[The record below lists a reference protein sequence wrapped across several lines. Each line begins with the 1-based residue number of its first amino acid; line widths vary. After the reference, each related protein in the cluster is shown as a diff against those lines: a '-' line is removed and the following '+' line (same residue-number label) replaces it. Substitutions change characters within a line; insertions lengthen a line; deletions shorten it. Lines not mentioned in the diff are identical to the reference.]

1 MWDVVGTAQK
11 NPRATSL
18 YISFFLGCIA
28 FWKLL
33 QFRTAALD
41 YVLTLS
47 ASLQSLAFAL
57 LVVEAGG
64 GCGEG
69 LSEKALWAFFISHV
83 ARLSTTLWGPG
94 YTPEDSSSD
103 VYLYQ
108 ILELTGVLLLGY
120 YLLKLGSMRSMR
132 DVGQGFERW
141 SVLSGMVGVSMV
153 LAYMTKSTGHNDWFA
168 DFSWMFSV
176 YLEAIALAPQVL
188 LLAGA
193 QAPQVDEGAMHF
205 VALSLASSL
214 AFGYFWSRS
223 AWDQYTEFK
232 KEGAHVF
239 YWGVLSCATIRVTLC
254 LSFLYLFMRTTRGGR
269 DGKGSYSGVDD
280 VFNDDMI

>member
-1 MWDVVGTAQK
+1 MDVMRN

-18 YISFFLGCIA
+18 YISFALGCIA

-41 YVLTLS
+41 YILTLS
-47 ASLQSLAFAL
+47 ASLQSLGFAL

-69 LSEKALWAFFISHV
+69 LSEKALWAFFIAHV
-83 ARLSTTLWGPG
+83 TRLSTTMWGPG
-94 YTPEDSSSD
+94 YTPEDNSSD

-108 ILELTGVLLLGY
+108 CLELIGVMLLGY

-132 DVGQGFERW
+132 DVGQGYERW
-141 SVLSGMVGVSMV
+141 SVLSTMVGVSV
-153 LAYMTKSTGHNDWFA
+153 VAAWLTKSTGHNDWFA

-176 YLEAIALAPQVL
+176 WLEALALGPQVML
-188 LLAGA
+188 LCGG
-193 QAPQVDEGAMHF
+193 QTQVEEGSVHF
-205 VALSLASSL
+205 VWLSLASSL
-214 AFGYFWSRS
+214 AFGYFWTRS
-223 AWDQYTEFK
+223 AYDQYADFQ

-239 YWGVLSCATIRVTLC
+239 YWGILACATIRVSLC
-254 LSFLYLFMRTTRGGR
+254 VTFLYLFKRTTGKK
-269 DGKGSYSGVDD
+269 DGYRGVDD
-280 VFNDDMI
+280 VFADDMI

>member
-1 MWDVVGTAQK
+1 MWDAVATAQRH
-11 NPRATSL
+11 PRATAL
-18 YISFFLGCIA
+18 YMSFFLGCIA

-69 LSEKALWAFFISHV
+69 LSEKALWAFFIAHV
-83 ARLSTTLWGPG
+83 ARLSTTMWGPG
-94 YTPEDSSSD
+94 YTPEDNSSD

-108 ILELTGVLLLGY
+108 ILELSGVLLLGF
-120 YLLKLGSMRSMR
+120 YLLKLGSMRTMR
-132 DVGQGFERW
+132 DVGQTYERW
-141 SVLSGMVGVSMV
+141 SVLSGMVGVSV
-153 LAYMTKSTGHNDWFA
+153 VAAYLTKSTGHNDWFA

-176 YLEAIALAPQVL
+176 WLEALALGPQVML
-188 LLAGA
+188 LCTSAA
-193 QAPQVDEGAMHF
+193 QVEEGSMHF
-205 VALSLASSL
+205 VFLSLLAAM

-223 AWDQYTEFK
+223 AWDSYTEFQ

-239 YWGVLSCATIRVTLC
+239 YWGILSCACIRVSLC
-254 LSFLYLFMRTTRGGR
+254 VTFLYLFMKNRGK
-269 DGKGSYSGVDD
+269 KGSGNSGVDD
-280 VFNDDMI
+280 VFADDMI

>member
-1 MWDVVGTAQK
+1 MWDLVGNAQK
-11 NPRATSL
+11 HPRATSL

-28 FWKLL
+28 FWKFL

-69 LSEKALWAFFISHV
+69 LSEKALWAFFIAHV
-83 ARLSTTLWGPG
+83 ARLSTTMWGPG
-94 YTPEDSSSD
+94 YTPEDNSSD
-103 VYLYQ
+103 VFLYQ
-108 ILELTGVLLLGY
+108 GLELVGVLLLGF

-132 DVGQGFERW
+132 DVGQGYERW
-141 SVLSGMVGVSMV
+141 SVLGGMVGVSCVM
-153 LAYMTKSTGHNDWFA
+153 AYMTKSTGHNDWFA

-176 YLEAIALAPQVL
+176 WLEALALGPQVL
-188 LLAGA
+188 LLFGGA
-193 QAPQVDEGAMHF
+193 TQVEEGSMHF
-205 VALSLASSL
+205 VTLSLAASM

-223 AWDQYTEFK
+223 AWDQYTEFQ

-239 YWGVLSCATIRVTLC
+239 YWGILSCACIRVTLC
-254 LSFLYLFMRTTRGGR
+254 VAFLYLFMKTRGKQAGGGHR
-269 DGKGSYSGVDD
+269 GVDD
-280 VFNDDMI
+280 VFADDMI